1 MTGDSLMTSGRV
13 PKRVRTF
20 LSRLL
25 LVPRACNG
33 IYSNPR
39 SPRTENRAETAVF
52 PVTVTVQVPVP
63 PQPPPVQPSKVEP
76 VAGVAVRVTVH
87 GPVPAQPPPVQPSKV
102 EPVAGVAVRVTTEPL
117 S

>member
-1 MTGDSLMTSGRV
+1 MTGASLMTSGRE

-20 LSRLL
+20 LSRWL
-25 LVPRACNG
+25 LVPRDCDS
-33 IYSNPR
+33 IYSNPL

-76 VAGVAVRVTVH
+76 VAG
-87 GPVPAQPPPVQPSKV
+87 G
-102 EPVAGVAVRVTTEPL
+102 AGRVTTGPL
-117 S
+117 SWEAEHTAPQSIPAG